1 MKLEF
6 EWDEAKAE
14 MNRRTHGVSFELA
27 TTVFRDP
34 FAMERIDDR
43 ADYGEER
50 FIIVGMAEPKILLFV
65 AYAERDEKIRL
76 ISARRVTRHEEEDYF
91 NQNA

>member
-1 MKLEF
+1 
-6 EWDEAKAE
+6 
-14 MNRRTHGVSFELA
+14 
-27 TTVFRDP
+27 
-34 FAMERIDDR
+34 MERIDDR

-76 ISARRVTRHEEEDYF
+76 ISRITSYNVCYTKLLRAFY
-91 NQNA
+91 